1 MLFVFRFVK
10 EKTKMSSNRFLFIN
24 GVVSPSSDTPTV
36 STFLE
41 SHPGA
46 YTTTRTHNNA
56 SLILFWERHLRR
68 LSNSAT
74 ILFDSNPKL
83 LFKPGNS
90 IDSFSSPFTR
100 SSRWESVI
108 QSLVNES
115 MRKVLPVAMK
125 ERKSGEELSITSL
138 VSGNWEKVSEIEDG
152 DEEEEMISR
161 VFDVYVHVGMYVPRL
176 FGIRENGAHLAV
188 VGRGRDVANAKYTD
202 WVRRRKSLEKLR
214 PPSATELLLSNN
226 GDQILE
232 GCVTNVF
239 VVCRKEHNDN
249 SDDARGRG
257 MHDYS
262 TYPFEIQTAPIRDGV
277 LPGVIRQVIIDIC
290 LSNGISLREVAPS
303 WSKHESWEEA
313 FITSSLRLLQHVETI
328 QAPSSWKLLES
339 KSWKDVAWEE
349 KQFKEAPGRITAF
362 IQKEIMKKV
371 GVEGY
376 AIA

>member
-1 MLFVFRFVK
+1 
-10 EKTKMSSNRFLFIN
+10 MSSNRFLFIN
-24 GVVSPSSDTPTV
+24 GVVSPSSDTPSV

-41 SHPGA
+41 SHQGA

-90 IDSFSSPFTR
+90 MDSFSSPFTR

-108 QSLVNES
+108 QSLVNDS
-115 MRKVLPVAMK
+115 MRKVLPVALK

-161 VFDVYVHVGMYVPRL
+161 GFDVYVHVGMYVPRL

-202 WVRRRKSLEKLR
+202 WVRLRKSLEKLR

-249 SDDARGRG
+249 SDDARRRG

-290 LSNGISLREVAPS
+290 LSNGIPLREVAPS

-339 KSWKDVAWEE
+339 KSWKDVTWEE
-349 KQFKEAPGRITAF
+349 KQFK
-362 IQKEIMKKV
+362 KEIMKKV